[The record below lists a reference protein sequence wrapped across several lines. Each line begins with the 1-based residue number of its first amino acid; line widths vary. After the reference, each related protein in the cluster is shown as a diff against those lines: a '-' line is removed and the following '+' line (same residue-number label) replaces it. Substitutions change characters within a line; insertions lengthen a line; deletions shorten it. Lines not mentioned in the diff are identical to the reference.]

1 MTPDQMRDAS
11 LLELFRLEAEAQT
24 QVLNAGLMAL
34 ERSPTQADQLE
45 ACMRAAHSLKGAAR
59 IVGLDAGVRVA
70 HVMEDCLV
78 EAQDGR
84 LLLQSEHIDAL
95 LQGCDL
101 LLRIGTP
108 PAGDAG
114 WAEGAG
120 REEIDGL
127 VQRLE
132 GLVRSGL
139 PLARAELPATTPGLP
154 EAAPEA
160 PPAASAAASDDND
173 EEPAGQAGGEQA
185 EERRSR
191 VLRVTA
197 ERLDRLLDISS
208 KSLVE
213 FQRIKPLADSLQRL
227 RRLQSSASR
236 ALDVVRETVQETALD
251 PQAQAML
258 GEARQLIGECQQ
270 MLVQHIADLDEF
282 AWQGGQ
288 RAQVLYDAALASRMR
303 PFADVLSG
311 QARMVRDLG
320 RSLGKQVRLLVEGE
334 STQVDRDVLE
344 KLEAPL
350 THLLRNA
357 VDHGI
362 EAPETRLAAG
372 KPAEGRITIRAR
384 HHAGMLVLELS
395 DDGGGI
401 DLQRLRETVLNR
413 QFATAETAA
422 QLSEE
427 ELLAFLF
434 LPGFSMREQVTEVS
448 GRGVGLDAVQHMV
461 RQLRGGVRMEQRQG
475 QGTLFHVEV
484 PLTLSVVRSL
494 VVEIGEEAYAFP
506 LAHIERMCELEAEE
520 IVQLEGRQHF
530 WYEGRHV
537 GLVSAAQL
545 LQRPES
551 SRTEGAIPVVVVRD
565 RDAVYGVAVE
575 RFVGERTLVVMPL
588 DPRLGKVRDVSA
600 GALLDDGSPVLIL
613 DVEDLLHSVGK
624 LLSSG
629 RLERI
634 DRSRRQAG
642 GARQRLVAIGA
653 SAGGPASLAVLLK
666 QLPASF
672 NAAVV
677 LVQHVDEVFA
687 GGMAEWLA
695 SESKLPV
702 RLARDGEPP
711 IPGQIL
717 LAGTNNHIRLLRNGS
732 LVYTAEPRSFVY
744 RPSIDVFFESV
755 ANYWR
760 GDAVGVL
767 LTGMGRDG
775 AQGLKQMRER
785 GFLTIAQDQASCAVY
800 GMPKAAAAIDAAV
813 QILSLEKIAPRLAE
827 VFD

>member
-78 EAQDGR
+78 EGQDGR

-127 VQRLE
+127 VLRLE

-154 EAAPEA
+154 EAVPEA

-413 QFATAETAA
+413 QFATAETVA

-475 QGTLFHVEV
+475 QGALFHVEV

-642 GARQRLVAIGA
+642 GAQRKRILVVDDSLTVRELERKLLLGRGYDVAVAVDGMDGWNALRSEHFDLLITDIDMPRMDGIELVTLVRRDSRLQSLPVMVVSYKDREEDRRRGLDAGA
-653 SAGGPASLAVLLK
+653 DYYLAK
-666 QLPASF
+666 ASF
-672 NAAVV
+672 HDEALLDAVV
-677 LVQHVDEVFA
+677 VLI
-687 GGMAEWLA
+687 
-695 SESKLPV
+695 
-702 RLARDGEPP
+702 GE
-711 IPGQIL
+711 
-717 LAGTNNHIRLLRNGS
+717 
-732 LVYTAEPRSFVY
+732 
-744 RPSIDVFFESV
+744 
-755 ANYWR
+755 
-760 GDAVGVL
+760 
-767 LTGMGRDG
+767 
-775 AQGLKQMRER
+775 AQG
-785 GFLTIAQDQASCAVY
+785 
-800 GMPKAAAAIDAAV
+800 
-813 QILSLEKIAPRLAE
+813 
-827 VFD
+827 

>member
-1 MTPDQMRDAS
+1 MADFEILCFGETMAMFVAEQPG
-11 LLELFRLEAEAQT
+11 ELDRVEQFGKRIAGADSNVAIGLARLGFA
-24 QVLNAGLMAL
+24 
-34 ERSPTQADQLE
+34 
-45 ACMRAAHSLKGAAR
+45 
-59 IVGLDAGVRVA
+59 VA
-70 HVMEDCLV
+70 H
-78 EAQDGR
+78 A
-84 LLLQSEHIDAL
+84 IDPSA
-95 LQGCDL
+95 
-101 LLRIGTP
+101 
-108 PAGDAG
+108 PA
-114 WAEGAG
+114 
-120 REEIDGL
+120 
-127 VQRLE
+127 V
-132 GLVRSGL
+132 
-139 PLARAELPATTPGLP
+139 
-154 EAAPEA
+154 
-160 PPAASAAASDDND
+160 
-173 EEPAGQAGGEQA
+173 
-185 EERRSR
+185 
-191 VLRVTA
+191 
-197 ERLDRLLDISS
+197 
-208 KSLVE
+208 
-213 FQRIKPLADSLQRL
+213 AD
-227 RRLQSSASR
+227 
-236 ALDVVRETVQETALD
+236 LD

-384 HHAGMLVLELS
+384 HHAGMLVL
-395 DDGGGI
+395 
-401 DLQRLRETVLNR
+401 QRLRETVLNR

-520 IVQLEGRQHF
+520 IIQLEGRQHF

-642 GARQRLVAIGA
+642 GAQRKRILVVDDSLTVRELERKLLLGRGYDVAVAVDGMDGWNALRSEHFDLLITDIDMPRMDGIELVTLVRRDSRLQSLPVMVVSYKDREEDRRRGLDAGA
-653 SAGGPASLAVLLK
+653 DYYLAK
-666 QLPASF
+666 ASF
-672 NAAVV
+672 HDEALLDAVV
-677 LVQHVDEVFA
+677 VLI
-687 GGMAEWLA
+687 
-695 SESKLPV
+695 
-702 RLARDGEPP
+702 GE
-711 IPGQIL
+711 
-717 LAGTNNHIRLLRNGS
+717 
-732 LVYTAEPRSFVY
+732 
-744 RPSIDVFFESV
+744 
-755 ANYWR
+755 
-760 GDAVGVL
+760 
-767 LTGMGRDG
+767 
-775 AQGLKQMRER
+775 AQG
-785 GFLTIAQDQASCAVY
+785 
-800 GMPKAAAAIDAAV
+800 
-813 QILSLEKIAPRLAE
+813 
-827 VFD
+827 